1 MSIPSSIPPACAVR
15 SCLRAFVHTSVLV
28 LCGALASLPSAVPI
42 AQAAD
47 ADDQVGCETRVAR
60 AFSQFVKATLRCR
73 RRAELAASRGRSRDL
88 SACTQAVRAKFD
100 AAVDAIADGCT
111 GHCSL
116 GVTAAMADEAAD
128 WIDESAD
135 RIYCEAEPIRIV
147 SQELE
152 APATCGGPGYS
163 TPAVPPF
170 SGEVLDAGGTKLA
183 DLQLG
188 CVYTGGAAPGQ
199 PGGGAPIFVDSLGT
213 GVGFIEAQPGEG
225 TQVTFEPSDEPGPL
239 GCSRGAGPR
248 RHCLG
253 NTATGAECTDDAQC
267 GGTAGS
273 CQPDARCY
281 TTPPLPLS
289 SADGIPTEVC
299 LVNIVQDDM
308 TGTLDLATGEGS
320 WSMPLATRVYLS
332 RCPRCVA
339 GTCNAGKR
347 FQQACTANVEAATT
361 IDCLPS
367 DSLYFGVIETP
378 FLRTTGETSLTSD
391 AAGAF
396 CAGQPH
402 PGAFGLADAREIVQR
417 GMPAGDLRDGEPHE
431 LIGTMTACIPPSLNP
446 LINQGGGLPFP
457 ITVASRVILQLQ

>member
-1 MSIPSSIPPACAVR
+1 VR
-15 SCLRAFVHTSVLV
+15 SRVHAFARTSLLV
-28 LCGALASLPSAVPI
+28 LCGALASLPSTAPL
-42 AQAAD
+42 AQSAPAD
-47 ADDQVGCETRVAR
+47 AEVGCETRVAR

-73 RRAELAASRGRSRDL
+73 RKAELAASRGRNRDL
-88 SACTQAVRAKFD
+88 AACTQAVRAKFD
-100 AAVDAIADGCT
+100 AAVNAIADECA

-116 GVTAAMADEAAD
+116 DDTDAMADEAAD

-135 RIYCEAEPIRIV
+135 RIYCDAEPIRIV
-147 SQELE
+147 SRELD
-152 APATCGGPGYS
+152 APATCGGPGYG
-163 TPAVPPF
+163 TGALPPF
-170 SGEVLDAGGTKLA
+170 SGEVLDAGGAKLA

-199 PGGGAPIFVDSLGT
+199 PGGGSPIFVDSLGT
-213 GVGFIEAQPGEG
+213 GIGFIEAEPGAG

-239 GCSRGAGPR
+239 GCSRGAGPG

-253 NTATGAECTDDAQC
+253 RALSGAECTSDAEC

-281 TTPPLPLS
+281 TTPPLPLAA
-289 SADGIPTEVC
+289 ADGIPTAVC
-299 LVNIVQDDM
+299 LVNIVQEDM
-308 TGTLDLATGEGS
+308 SGTLDLATGEGA
-320 WSMPLATRVYLS
+320 WSMPLATRVYLTY
-332 RCPRCVA
+332 CPLCEA
-339 GTCNAGKR
+339 GLCDSGKR
-347 FQQACTANVEAATT
+347 YGEACTATGEPATS

-367 DSLYFGVIETP
+367 DTAYFGVIETP
-378 FLRTTGETSLTSD
+378 FTRTTGETSLTAD

-402 PGAFGLADAREIVQR
+402 PGAFGLAEGREIVQH

-457 ITVASRVILQLQ
+457 ITVASRNVLQLQ